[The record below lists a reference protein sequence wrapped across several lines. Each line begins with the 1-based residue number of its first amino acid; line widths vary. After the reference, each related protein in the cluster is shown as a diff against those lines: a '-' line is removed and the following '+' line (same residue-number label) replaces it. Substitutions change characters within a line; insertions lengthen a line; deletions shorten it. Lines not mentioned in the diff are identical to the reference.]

1 MEETVETRKPGD
13 GCKGCFFRRK
23 LGTDT
28 ACFYAIIMDK
38 PRGCAA
44 GAECTHYR
52 KKSYPL
58 RGNKRN
64 CANCGAPVSRRSSV
78 CEYCGT
84 EG

>member
-13 GCKGCFFRRK
+13 GCRGCFFRRK

-44 GAECTHYR
+44 GEGCVHFK
-52 KKSYPL
+52 KKSYTFKP
-58 RGNKRN
+58 KKKN
-64 CANCGAPVSRRSSV
+64 CSNCGAPLKGQAV